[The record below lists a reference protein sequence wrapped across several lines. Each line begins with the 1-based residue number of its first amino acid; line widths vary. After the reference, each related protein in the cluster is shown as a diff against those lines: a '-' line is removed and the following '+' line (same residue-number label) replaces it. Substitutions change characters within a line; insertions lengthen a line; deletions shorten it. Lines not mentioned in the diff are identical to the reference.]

1 MPLLGKKCAFIDNPV
16 GAYLSQTQTNKISK
30 KYLEV
35 LCSKMALAN
44 VLLLSQISG
53 HVLLF
58 ILSLCIV
65 LPLSINL
72 NQFWYVCCDV
82 VSLLFF
88 HEVTYMTNKL

>member
-1 MPLLGKKCAFIDNPV
+1 
-16 GAYLSQTQTNKISK
+16 
-30 KYLEV
+30 
-35 LCSKMALAN
+35 MALAN

-72 NQFWYVCCDV
+72 NQFWYVC
-82 VSLLFF
+82 L
-88 HEVTYMTNKL
+88 EVELVIYMTNTIIINFIFTVDTVFCLQLENGERRTECLM